1 MDYTITGCAI
11 EDVEFNMYSVD
22 VAVGDGGFSVGV
34 EDLGLEVDKVDV
46 VLDLDHVVEVAA
58 NDVDD
63 LRALGKAVQGACFL
77 SGVDMPS
84 DVVAALAALA
94 NDPDDL
100 RALAVAVQTAC
111 DHAGVDMPGA
121 FDGMGFE
128 ALSEA
133 LGLPPGDREPRRV
146 LDYATRVVRAVKRFV
161 GSFGLV
167 NGMLLLK

>member
-34 EDLGLEVDKVDV
+34 EDLGLEVDN
-46 VLDLDHVVEVAA
+46 VEVAA

-146 LDYATRVVRAVKRFV
+146 LDYATRVVRAVK
-161 GSFGLV
+161 GLL
-167 NGMLLLK
+167 GIFATSG